1 MNGHGQHILLCVLA
15 LTFHLLPFTSL
26 KAQVA
31 GLNTLTLLDLG
42 SAARTSGIGFDY
54 LSVYDADATLALDNP
69 SLLHRDMSRTASL
82 SVVTLFE
89 GGAMGSLSYVH
100 DFGRIGPMQFAFRFY
115 NYGSFRA
122 FDEEETAQGEF
133 NAADY
138 ALSIGWAMAID
149 SHFAIGVNLKP
160 VLSQYEQYKAVALA
174 FDLAVSYFSADRRL
188 AATVMGRNVGAQVS
202 TFDGAV
208 EGIPF
213 ELSAQVSYKLE
224 RAPFRFFLAATE
236 LQRWDLRYNDP
247 RYPTIETDPF
257 TGAVT
262 KESAVGGFID
272 NLLRHAL
279 VGVELGI
286 SKALFARVG
295 YSYRQTMEMRGVD
308 AFNLS
313 GLSFGIGIR
322 TRKFEFSYA
331 HRNYHLSQA
340 PNFFTLSYRF

>member
-1 MNGHGQHILLCVLA
+1 MKGHSQHILLCVLA

-54 LSVYDADATLALDNP
+54 LSVYAADATLALDNP

-138 ALSIGWAMAID
+138 ALSIYEGAAGPLVLKARIALLKD
-149 SHFAIGVNLKP
+149 TNDFLQTGEHFLKAFISKI
-160 VLSQYEQYKAVALA
+160 LSIHCKYLLIKQDYP
-174 FDLAVSYFSADRRL
+174 
-188 AATVMGRNVGAQVS
+188 TG
-202 TFDGAV
+202 
-208 EGIPF
+208 
-213 ELSAQVSYKLE
+213 LSASLTRTMQSHRRSPQV
-224 RAPFRFFLAATE
+224 AT
-236 LQRWDLRYNDP
+236 RVVY
-247 RYPTIETDPF
+247 
-257 TGAVT
+257 GA
-262 KESAVGGFID
+262 
-272 NLLRHAL
+272 
-279 VGVELGI
+279 
-286 SKALFARVG
+286 
-295 YSYRQTMEMRGVD
+295 
-308 AFNLS
+308 
-313 GLSFGIGIR
+313 
-322 TRKFEFSYA
+322 
-331 HRNYHLSQA
+331 
-340 PNFFTLSYRF
+340 